1 MKTFT
6 ITIVDSL
13 RYKVLI
19 HLEGANKA
27 TLELGLNAT
36 LGMAGCEILKIEE
49 YTPTEF

>member
-6 ITIVDSL
+6 VTLVDSL
-13 RYKVLI
+13 RFKLFL
-19 HLEGANKA
+19 HLEGANAA

-49 YTPTEF
+49 YVKD